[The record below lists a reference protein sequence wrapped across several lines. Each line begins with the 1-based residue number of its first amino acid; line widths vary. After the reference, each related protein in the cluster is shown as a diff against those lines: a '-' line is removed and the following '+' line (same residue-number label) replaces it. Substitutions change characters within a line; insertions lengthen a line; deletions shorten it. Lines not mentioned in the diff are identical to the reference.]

1 MTELFATIFI
11 DRVYKQW
18 RVVFVCCCSNSKIF
32 TGKLKSDEDGHA
44 WKAASDIVVL

>member
-18 RVVFVCCCSNSKIF
+18 RVVFVCCCSNSLQA
-32 TGKLKSDEDGHA
+32 KLKSDEDGHA